1 MCILY
6 NMNKF
11 LQTISLEEALSLIEQ
26 QQKELEIL
34 KFYVAK
40 IKDSIDNINNYLTI
54 LSITYTINDTT
65 TNAAVSFTETKI

>member
-1 MCILY
+1 
-6 NMNKF
+6 MNNF

-34 KFYVAK
+34 KSYVAK
-40 IKDSIDNINNYLTI
+40 IKDSMDNINNYLSI
-54 LSITYTINDTT
+54 LSMTYTINDTT